1 MHSTESQI
9 QHLRGT
15 ELDLCSSS
23 GSCQASVWFI
33 CISAADDPSVS
44 QPVFTITEKVPTRA
58 FSWLKAATSAFTPKT
73 LHYKDTMLN
82 GSQPTVSRCEI
93 GMPAQR

>member
-33 CISAADDPSVS
+33 CISAADDPLVS
-44 QPVFTITEKVPTRA
+44 QSVFTITEKANHR
-58 FSWLKAATSAFTPKT
+58 
-73 LHYKDTMLN
+73 
-82 GSQPTVSRCEI
+82 
-93 GMPAQR
+93 

>member
-44 QPVFTITEKVPTRA
+44 QLVFTITEKAPTRA
-58 FSWLKAATSAFTPKT
+58 ISWLKAPTRRAFTYKT
-73 LHYKDTMLN
+73 LLRHYAKSTLT
-82 GSQPTVSRCEI
+82 PW
-93 GMPAQR
+93 